1 MKKQTLLFLVTA
13 FAIPAFSQRSRSQ
26 ALEDSVFA
34 WKGMAPLKPESYSR
48 TFTPAQ
54 QKLPAVVF
62 DWIKQSY
69 LPLGAI
75 DESFAGALPNKKDAV
90 EPYGIGASA
99 VMWKATWSSDGKK
112 VVKGPASSSAI
123 FVFTN
128 HLPDA
133 IPVQL
138 LSRAS
143 SPVFTRRSADPAKTF
158 KDWSYGDRLIKEFDL
173 QSDPQIGK
181 YPIQYYGCTGEMCQ
195 PLVAVFLA
203 PGNRLPIRQLT
214 RGEVLTRIEAAIS
227 SEIDVRKSKLK
238 SSYGHRPE
246 SLQEEITRFET
257 TVLPKWKGNMD
268 KLRKESEGRLD
279 QPAYLKYEGIG
290 INDLENGN
298 EVFSEDDARHGVY
311 TYEDG
316 VLEKS
321 KGDQPLWV
329 VVAWWPA
336 NQDQMPYLR
345 ENHRSMSTRF
355 NFDYAYSYFFDPE
368 KVKAVAYQPRNAAA
382 LAQNAN
388 KVKSD
393 AVASKTVKAAPAGY
407 YFFDDFSGSTVGEKP
422 KGWTQANVG
431 RTSVV
436 VDRGGELWMDL
447 GEYKIM
453 PVAQKAPLPDNFE
466 MEFDLAGEN
475 FAGNT
480 GGSLLLTIHD
490 QVLSPQGDYVNSPNP
505 VTVELDL
512 LAGSAKFT
520 TNPTGYVRLKA
531 TYKGMD
537 NALRYADV
545 LQYSNDFSNVKNK
558 VHLKITRKDGKVRG
572 FVDGKE
578 IIPLDKYGK
587 PIPGF
592 NELPADTKLSSFF
605 FTNRKPAEKIYV
617 GNVSVKAVE

>member
-1 MKKQTLLFLVTA
+1 MKKLALFFLFAA
-13 FAIPAFSQRSRSQ
+13 FATPAFSQQSNNQ

-34 WKGMAPLKPESYSR
+34 WKVMAPLKPESYSR

-54 QKLPAVVF
+54 QKIPPVVF

-69 LPLGAI
+69 IPIGAI
-75 DESFAGALPNKKDAV
+75 DESFAGALPNKKGAV

-99 VMWKATWSSDGKK
+99 VMWRAEWSSDMKTVRK
-112 VVKGPASSSAI
+112 AAHSSSGI

-128 HLPDA
+128 HIPDA
-133 IPVQL
+133 KSVEM
-138 LSRAS
+138 LSQAN

-173 QSDPQIGK
+173 QSNPQIGK
-181 YPIQYYGCTGEMCQ
+181 YSIQYYGCTGEMCQ

-203 PGNRLPIRQLT
+203 PGNKLPIRQLT
-214 RGEVLTRIEAAIS
+214 RGEVLNRIEAAIS
-227 SEIDVRKSKLK
+227 SEIEVRKSKLK

-257 TVLPKWKGNMD
+257 TVLPKWRENMD
-268 KLRKESEGRLD
+268 KLRKENEGRLD
-279 QPAYLKYEGIG
+279 QPAYLKYEVVG

-298 EVFSEDDARHGVY
+298 EIFIEDDARHGVY

-321 KGDQPLWV
+321 KGDRPLWV

-345 ENHRSMSTRF
+345 EIHRSMSNQF
-355 NFDYAYSYFFDPE
+355 NFDYAYDYFFDPE
-368 KVKAVAYQPRNAAA
+368 KVKGIAYQPRNAAA
-382 LAQNAN
+382 LAQNASN
-388 KVKSD
+388 IKSD
-393 AVASKTVKAAPAGY
+393 AVASKMVKAVPAGF
-407 YFFDDFSGSTVGEKP
+407 YFFDDFSGNTVGERP
-422 KGWTQANVG
+422 KGWTQANIG
-431 RTSVV
+431 RTSVI

-447 GEYKIM
+447 GEYKVM
-453 PVAQKAPLPDNFE
+453 PLAQKTPLPDNFE

-480 GGSLLLTIHD
+480 GGSILLTIHN
-490 QVLSPQGDYVNSPNP
+490 QVLSPQGDYVNSPSP

-512 LAGSAKFT
+512 LAGNSKFT
-520 TNPTGYVRLKA
+520 ANPAGYVRLKA

-537 NALRYADV
+537 NALRYADL
-545 LQYSNDFSNVKNK
+545 LQYSNDISNVKNK
-558 VHLKITRKDGKVRG
+558 VHIKITKKDGKVRG

-578 IIPLDKYGK
+578 IIALDKYGK

-592 NELPADTKLSSFF
+592 NELPADAKLTSFS